1 MIYQVD
7 WEEIM
12 KIIVLLPICI
22 AVIGLLFIEIQA
34 GWITKEVLIITLFS
48 WVCLVIG
55 YYWGKFQR
63 IKELSSKQEDLNE

>member
-7 WEEIM
+7 WEELM
-12 KIIVLLPICI
+12 KMILLLPICI

-55 YYWGKFQR
+55 YYWGKSQR
-63 IKELSSKQEDLNE
+63 IKELSSKQAVEE